1 MIQRLSDLLRVPIVE
16 QLQIKQWL
24 DYLGKFTDD
33 RNYKCI
39 VCHVPVGMKG
49 TSPAIQ
55 VGDRRNKKFKHS
67 TCEGRINVKN

>member
-1 MIQRLSDLLRVPIVE
+1 MLQRLSDLIRLSVIE

-24 DYLGKFTDD
+24 DYLGKFT
-33 RNYKCI
+33 NPNNFKCV

-55 VGDRRNKKFKHS
+55 VGDRRNKKYKHL
-67 TCEGRINVKN
+67 TCEGRII